1 MGTHGPC
8 FSLIIAASY
17 LDRTTLAVTL
27 SQSFHR
33 SAAAPSGGKPSYTIL
48 HVASTGCHAAL
59 NP

>member
-1 MGTHGPC
+1 ML
-8 FSLIIAASY
+8 SLIIAASY

-33 SAAAPSGGKPSYTIL
+33 SAAAPSGGEPSYTIL